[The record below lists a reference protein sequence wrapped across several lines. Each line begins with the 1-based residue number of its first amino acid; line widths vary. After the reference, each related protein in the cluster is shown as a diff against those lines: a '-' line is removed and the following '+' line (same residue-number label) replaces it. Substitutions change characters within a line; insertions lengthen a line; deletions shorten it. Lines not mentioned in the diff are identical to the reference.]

1 MAANNHDPDN
11 QSRWKSRYYEA
22 LGEIEEREKAWRD
35 TETLLRQLIN
45 QLISAADGR
54 HPPLTD
60 SLSELRNGLRE
71 GRDVLRLNDIVDRI
85 IAQVEELEVLRGGDQ
100 AQARPG
106 GLLLAILDKLQIQ
119 DASTRDIR
127 QLKKQLEALR
137 PGEDSTAACE
147 SFAAL
152 INELL
157 LSGEDLIPARS
168 RKQRLL
174 DGIILRQEKVR
185 QLLAN
190 ESGKEKAEQTPEE
203 AVPKTGQRLMAPAV
217 GDLLLQ
223 LALRLPNA
231 VRRRINFQTLKKH
244 TNRARQR
251 KDLIAII
258 DVIAQNIDAAYAIE
272 EQPVVILD
280 DESLSALA
288 RSVQL
293 LLAQMN
299 PPEDLKTKIQELEN
313 FAEQGSG
320 DADGLIHCLNSL
332 SQVVADI
339 CGRLSRQRDELE
351 GFNLKLGIYLEDI
364 DVGLQKSGAL
374 YNELHQQNMRMDKAV
389 QDELRAIQD
398 AMQSKADRDVIFEK
412 VNKHLESVDFQLQ
425 QFQDLEKDHFQHVH
439 QLFARLGD
447 KVASL
452 ISDSTTLSSQ
462 VEGNDK
468 RALYDALTGIPNR
481 SAYEER
487 LALEVARCK
496 RYGKD
501 LSLAVFNV
509 DNFMPINE
517 NYGRAAGDRVV
528 KVVAEIL
535 SGRTRETDFVA
546 RYDDAEF
553 VVLMPETSLAPAQ
566 QVAEKICNETKQTA
580 FQFHDIQ
587 VEVTISAGVSQYN
600 REELVSALF
609 DQADAALD
617 EARRAGGNRASC
629 VGPQPDQAGADED

>member
-45 QLISAADGR
+45 QLISAADER
-54 HPPLTD
+54 HQPLTD

-71 GRDVLRLNDIVDRI
+71 GRDVLRLNDIADRI

-100 AQARPG
+100 ARAKPG
-106 GLLLAILDKLQIQ
+106 GLLLAVLEKLQIQ
-119 DASTRDIR
+119 DAATRDIR

-137 PGEDSTAACE
+137 PGEDATAACE

-152 INELL
+152 VNELL
-157 LSGEDLIPARS
+157 QSGDDLIPARS

-174 DGIILRQEKVR
+174 DMILVRQEKLR
-185 QLLAN
+185 LLLAN
-190 ESGKEKAEQTPEE
+190 ESNKEDTEQTAGAAAAKP
-203 AVPKTGQRLMAPAV
+203 GQRLMAPAV

-223 LALRLPNA
+223 LALRLPNT

-288 RSVQL
+288 RAVQL

-299 PPEDLKTKIQELEN
+299 PPEDLKPKILELEN
-313 FAEQGSG
+313 FVEQDNG
-320 DADGLIHCLNSL
+320 DAEGLIHCLNSL

-339 CGRLSRQRDELE
+339 CGRLSQQRDELE
-351 GFNLKLGIYLEDI
+351 GFVLKLGMYLEDI

-374 YNELHQQNMRMDKAV
+374 YNELHQQNMHMDKAV

-398 AMQSKADRDVIFEK
+398 AMQSEADRDVTIEK

-425 QFQDLEKDHFQHVH
+425 QFQDLEKDHYQNAH
-439 QLFARLGD
+439 QLFARLAD

-452 ISDSTTLSSQ
+452 ISDSTRLGSQ
-462 VEGNDK
+462 VEGNEK
-468 RALYDALTGIPNR
+468 RALHDALTGIPNR

-509 DNFMPINE
+509 DNFMSINE

-535 SGRTRETDFVA
+535 SGRIRETDFVA
-546 RYDDAEF
+546 RYDGAEF
-553 VVLMPETSLAPAQ
+553 VILMPETSLAPAQ
-566 QVAEKICNETKQTA
+566 QVAEKICRQTEQTA

-600 REELVSALF
+600 RNVLVSALF

-617 EARRAGGNRASC
+617 EARRAGGNRAAC
-629 VGPQPDQAGADED
+629 VGQQPGQGADED